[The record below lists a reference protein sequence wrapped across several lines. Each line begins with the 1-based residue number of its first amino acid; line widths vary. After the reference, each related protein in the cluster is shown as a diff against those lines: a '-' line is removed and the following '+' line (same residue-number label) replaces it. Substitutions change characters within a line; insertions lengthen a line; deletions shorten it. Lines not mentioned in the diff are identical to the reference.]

1 MKKVFIILAACAMM
15 TACSNAGDKAVEYLD
30 EVQAAIAE
38 GDFARA
44 EEITRELE
52 EWEATLDEEEKAQVS
67 DATKAWMMQNLN
79 LE

>member
-15 TACSNAGDKAVEYLD
+15 TACSNAGDKAVKYLD

-38 GDFARA
+38 GDFVRA